1 MSHRPLII
9 TDCDEV
15 LMHFAA
21 PFAAYLGSEHAM
33 DLKFQSFSLAGSITR
48 RSSGAS
54 LEQHEVEPLID
65 GFFATHI
72 HTQTPVDGAVAALA
86 RLSEIADIVV
96 LTNVHD
102 VVRESRSRELIRHG
116 MPYEVLPNRG
126 PKGGP
131 VATLAAS
138 RGAAPVVF
146 IDDLPPHHSS
156 VAKRASQVHRLH
168 FIADPELRD
177 LLPPAPDCHARIDDW
192 PTAEK
197 WIVDRLGQAGA

>member
-1 MSHRPLII
+1 MTTRPLII

-21 PFAAYLGSEHAM
+21 PFAAYLDSEHAM
-33 DLKFQSFSLAGSITR
+33 DLKFQSFSLAGSITK

-72 HTQTPVDGAVAALA
+72 HTQEPVAGAVSALERLA
-86 RLSEIADIVV
+86 RVADIVV
-96 LTNVHD
+96 LTNVRE
-102 VVRESRSRELIRHG
+102 VVRQSRSQELIRHG
-116 MPYEVLPNRG
+116 MPYRVIPNQG

-131 VATLAAS
+131 VATLAAE
-138 RGAAPVVF
+138 RGNAPVIF

-156 VAKRASQVHRLH
+156 VARRAPQVHRLH
-168 FIADPELRD
+168 LIADPELRQ
-177 LLPPAPDCHARIDDW
+177 LLPPAPDSHARIDDW

-197 WIVDRLGQAGA
+197 WILARIRQA